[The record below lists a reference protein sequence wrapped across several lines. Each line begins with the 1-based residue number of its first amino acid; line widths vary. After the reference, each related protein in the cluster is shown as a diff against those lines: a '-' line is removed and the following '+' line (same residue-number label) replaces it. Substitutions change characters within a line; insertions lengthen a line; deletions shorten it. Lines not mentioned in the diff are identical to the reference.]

1 MSRLMSRPA
10 RSGVLSACAVAA
22 LALATAA
29 CASDGRELAEGRP
42 WQTTTTRPLPP
53 TSAPPESAGTSGLT
67 LSSPAFGPGDFA
79 PVDATCAGAN
89 QPPTLEWSDAGPDTA
104 EWAVSLSDQ
113 TDPAN
118 PLLLWLVVGIDP
130 ATTSLDPDRAP
141 APIETLNDYGQLGY
155 GNPCIDTLST
165 GVRDLQ
171 FRVYSLTAPTG
182 IASGAAGNESWD
194 RVAAGANDSATLL
207 MKVDANT

>member
-1 MSRLMSRPA
+1 M
-10 RSGVLSACAVAA
+10 
-22 LALATAA
+22 
-29 CASDGRELAEGRP
+29 
-42 WQTTTTRPLPP
+42 
-53 TSAPPESAGTSGLT
+53 
-67 LSSPAFGPGDFA
+67 FGPGDFA

-118 PLLLWLVVGIDP
+118 LLLLWLVVGIDP

-155 GNPCIDTLST
+155 GNLHRHLVHRCP
-165 GVRDLQ
+165 RDLQ

-194 RVAAGANDSATLL
+194 CRRRRQRLRHVADEGRRQHLSGQQSPRWCHPAGSRHMSEPTTGATPAFDPHRWIHQRSTLMLSPSRTPPPSCSSPTGRVSTVPPRS
-207 MKVDANT
+207 MS